1 MFGVPH
7 REAISTLRTT
17 VLVAGALG
25 LVAVIALASIARAPL
40 ELTAVYPAK
49 AAMVF
54 GAIVATVFIFVPA
67 HYPHSHFGSANAVTL
82 TRAMLVAL
90 LAGLLGEPVSRA
102 AAWVATSLAG
112 LVPALDGIDGWLARR
127 TRMQSTFG
135 ARFDM
140 ETDALHV
147 LVTSGL
153 AWQFGKAGIW
163 VWLGGLMRYAFVSA
177 GWLLPWM
184 ARPLRPTRRGR
195 VITILHMAALGAG
208 LAPFVPAR
216 LSVTV
221 IAMTLVALAW
231 SFAVDIGRLWRG
243 QGAV

>member
-7 REAISTLRTT
+7 REVVFTLRAT

-25 LVAVIALASIARAPL
+25 LVAVIALASTARASLDLSTIYPL
-40 ELTAVYPAK
+40 K
-49 AAMVF
+49 AAAVF
-54 GAIVATVFIFVPA
+54 GAIVATVFTFVPA
-67 HYPHSHFGSANAVTL
+67 HHPHSHFGSANTVTL

-90 LAGLLGEPVSRA
+90 LAALFGEPAGRA
-102 AAWVATSLAG
+102 TAWVAASLAG
-112 LVPALDGIDGWLARR
+112 LVPVLDGVDGWLARR
-127 TRMQSTFG
+127 TRLQSAFG

-147 LVTSGL
+147 LVMSGL

-163 VWLGGLMRYAFVSA
+163 VWLGGLMRYAFVAA

-184 ARPLRPTRRGR
+184 GRPLRPTRRGR
-195 VITILHMAALGAG
+195 VITILHMTALSVG
-208 LAPFVPAR
+208 LAPFLPVP
-216 LSVTV
+216 LSMTAIAVTL
-221 IAMTLVALAW
+221 AALSW